1 MTILILHGS
10 SISNAIYNDSA
21 AGNAERILTLLNIK
35 N

>member
-21 AGNAERILTLLNIK
+21 AGNAGKALTLLNIK